1 MLGDKNPVDL
11 FYQPRRLENL
21 DRQDLIV
28 KRLSFI
34 IEWDFNRKFL
44 QLLCKH
50 FIFIAY
56 QADIRKAR
64 GAEWSLSGISR
75 FIPVGKEK

>member
-11 FYQPRRLENL
+11 FCHPRRLENL
-21 DRQDLIV
+21 DHKDLIV

-34 IEWDFNRKFL
+34 TERDFKRKFL

-64 GAEWSLSGISR
+64 GAE
-75 FIPVGKEK
+75 